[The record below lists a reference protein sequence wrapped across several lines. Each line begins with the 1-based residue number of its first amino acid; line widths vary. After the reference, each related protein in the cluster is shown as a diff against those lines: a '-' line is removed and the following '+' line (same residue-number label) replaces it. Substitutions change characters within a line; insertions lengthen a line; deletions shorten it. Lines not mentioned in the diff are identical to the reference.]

1 MKSNNIR
8 HSIQSN
14 EPDVAKPRVLLID
27 DSRLVRISINRVIA
41 AEFDITEAVDGE
53 DGWEKLLNDDNIQ
66 VVITDAGMP
75 KLDGY
80 GLIERI
86 RGYAQSHI
94 KDIPII
100 MVTGAEA
107 DATEIR
113 EKALKIGATDFI
125 TKPFDK
131 AQLLARVRAHAKFD
145 ETKRN
150 LEYTSDALAEQSAVD
165 PLTKTR
171 NRRYC
176 LQRGDQDLAF
186 AARHQQNLAIIA
198 IGIDDFPNI
207 KSKYG
212 KQTSDGVLVW
222 VAELITD
229 IMRKEDTIARIDDGS
244 FGIIAPTAPRM
255 AAATLCQRMRKRI
268 SHTPYS
274 ETVIALP
281 ITVSIGLVSHG
292 HDERQ
297 QFSAYLE
304 LAEKR
309 LQFAQANGGNRI
321 IASERVAPPAQ
332 TIAANEAPDI
342 NTALNMVVKRN
353 YDALLPFLLAL
364 VRRVFPLLELANR
377 KLGWGLDIQLD
388 AIRQKLADQ

>member
-1 MKSNNIR
+1 MESSNTR
-8 HSIQSN
+8 HAIQSN
-14 EPDVAKPRVLLID
+14 ELDVAKPRVLLID
-27 DSRLVRISINRVIA
+27 DSRLVRISISRVIA

-53 DGWEKLLNDDNIQ
+53 DGWEKLLADDNIQ

-86 RGYAQSHI
+86 RGYTQSHI

-113 EKALKIGATDFI
+113 EKALKIGASDFI

-150 LEYTSDALAEQSAVD
+150 LEHTSDALAEQSAVD

-171 NRRYC
+171 NRRYF

-186 AARHQQNLAIIA
+186 AARHQQDLAIIT
-198 IGIDDFPNI
+198 IGIDDFSNI

-212 KQTSDGVLVW
+212 EPTSDGVLMW
-222 VAELITD
+222 VTGLITN

-255 AAATLCQRMRKRI
+255 AAATLCERMRKRI
-268 SHTPYS
+268 SHTSYS
-274 ETVIALP
+274 ETVISLP
-281 ITVSIGLVSHG
+281 VTVSVGLVSHG
-292 HDERQ
+292 HDKKQ

-321 IASERVAPPAQ
+321 IASDRVAPPARMV
-332 TIAANEAPDI
+332 AANEIPDV
-342 NTALNMVVKRN
+342 NTALNMMSKHH

-364 VRRVFPLLELANR
+364 VRRVYPLLELANR
-377 KLGWGLDIQLD
+377 KLGWGLDVQLD
-388 AIRQKLADQ
+388 AIRRKLAE

>member
-1 MKSNNIR
+1 MKSSNIR
-8 HSIQSN
+8 HSIQTN
-14 EPDVAKPRVLLID
+14 KPDQGKPRVLLID
-27 DSRLVRISINRVIA
+27 DSRLVRISISRVIA

-53 DGWEKLLNDDNIQ
+53 DGWEKLLADNNIQ

-80 GLIERI
+80 DLIERI
-86 RGYAQSHI
+86 RGYTQSHI

-113 EKALKIGATDFI
+113 DKALNIGATDFI

-150 LEYTSDALAEQSAVD
+150 LKYTSDALAEQSAVD

-171 NRRYC
+171 NRRYL

-186 AARHQQNLAIIA
+186 AARHQQDLAIIA
-198 IGIDDFPNI
+198 IGIDGFSNI
-207 KSKYG
+207 KFKYG
-212 KQTSDGVLVW
+212 EQTSDGVLVW
-222 VAELITD
+222 VAGLLTD

-244 FGIIAPTAPRM
+244 FGIIAPTAPRVD
-255 AAATLCQRMRKRI
+255 AVTLCERMRKRI

-281 ITVSIGLVSHG
+281 VTVSIGLVSHG
-292 HDERQ
+292 HNETL

-304 LAEKR
+304 LAEQR
-309 LQFAQANGGNRI
+309 LQLAQTDGSNRI
-321 IASERVAPPAQ
+321 IASDRVAPPAQ
-332 TIAANEAPDI
+332 TSAANEVPDV
-342 NTALNMVVKRN
+342 NTALNMMSKRH

-377 KLGWGLDIQLD
+377 KLGWGLDAQLD
-388 AIRQKLADQ
+388 AIRHKLSGH